1 MAFVNGEN
9 AMAKILV
16 IDNKI
21 SIYKAIKILFGVSLS
36 KPFSIETL
44 NNLVLGA

>member
-1 MAFVNGEN
+1 
-9 AMAKILV
+9 MAKILAT
-16 IDNKI
+16 DEKI
-21 SIYKAIKILFGVSLS
+21 SIYEAIKILFGVRLS